1 MDYLK
6 SFKEMLSLRNL
17 SDNTVKS
24 YCTYITPLLEYCSSF
39 LHKDP
44 EQLDYDDLRNYISF
58 IQSDRKLADRTINAS
73 ISQIRF
79 FFIYVLHRPWDQ
91 SQLPKRRF
99 DSYLPFVPSQDEVKE
114 FISTIED
121 LKVKAMVSLLY
132 GSGLRVGEVCRL
144 RYEDIERRNLRIH
157 ICHSKNRSD
166 RYAILARESLDILT
180 EYWFKCGRPRGYL
193 FPQQR
198 GTDRPIDT
206 WFISRKI
213 HEHEDKLGWERRI
226 SSHTFRHAFGTHLYE
241 NGADLLLIKEL
252 MGHRSLAS
260 TVIYIHLAAVST
272 RNAMSPLDRL
282 GGKYSA

>member
-1 MDYLK
+1 
-6 SFKEMLSLRNL
+6 MLSLRNL
-17 SDNTVKS
+17 SDNTIKS
-24 YCTYITPLLEYCSSF
+24 YCTYITPLLEYCSSY

-58 IQSDRKLADRTINAS
+58 IQSDRKLSDRTINAS

-91 SQLPKRRF
+91 SQLPRRRF

-180 EYWFKCGRPRGYL
+180 EYWFKCGRPRGY
-193 FPQQR
+193 
-198 GTDRPIDT
+198 DRPIDT

-213 HEHEDKLGWERRI
+213 HEHEEKLGWERRI

>member
-1 MDYLK
+1 
-6 SFKEMLSLRNL
+6 MLSLRNL
-17 SDNTVKS
+17 SDNTIKS
-24 YCTYITPLLEYCSSF
+24 YCTYITPLLEYCSSY

-58 IQSDRKLADRTINAS
+58 IQSDRKLSDRTINAS

-91 SQLPKRRF
+91 SQLPRRRF

-180 EYWFKCGRPRGYL
+180 EY
-193 FPQQR
+193 
-198 GTDRPIDT
+198 
-206 WFISRKI
+206 
-213 HEHEDKLGWERRI
+213 
-226 SSHTFRHAFGTHLYE
+226 
-241 NGADLLLIKEL
+241 
-252 MGHRSLAS
+252 
-260 TVIYIHLAAVST
+260 
-272 RNAMSPLDRL
+272 
-282 GGKYSA
+282 